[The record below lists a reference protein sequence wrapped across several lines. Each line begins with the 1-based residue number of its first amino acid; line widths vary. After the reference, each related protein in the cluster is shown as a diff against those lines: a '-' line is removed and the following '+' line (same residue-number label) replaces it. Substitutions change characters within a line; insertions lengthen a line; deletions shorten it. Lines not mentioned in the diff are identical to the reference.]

1 MNYKLDNPVALKVV
15 NCLMLDKPVLMTK
28 VMGCERLFDYD
39 LNQAVNY
46 CLKHGIINNEFA
58 LYIYIMYKTTFKDII
73 KNRNRELNMRNV
85 TR

>member
-1 MNYKLDNPVALKVV
+1 MNYKLDNPVALKTIE
-15 NCLMLDKPVLMTK
+15 CIMADKPVPMTK
-28 VMGCERLFDYD
+28 VMGCARLFDYD

-58 LYIYIMYKTTFKDII
+58 LYIYIMYKTTFNGII
-73 KNRNRELNMRNV
+73 KNRNKELSMRNV